1 MSGGRVPGAET
12 SSSSSQARGGRV
24 RSAMALGLPRLA
36 RGVQCQPPAPS
47 LLPLAAGLQ
56 GQPLS
61 LGFAL
66 KPFTAVMGQL

>member
-1 MSGGRVPGAET
+1 MG
-12 SSSSSQARGGRV
+12 
-24 RSAMALGLPRLA
+24 LGLPRLA

-56 GQPLS
+56 GQALS

-66 KPFTAVMGQL
+66 QPFTEVMGQL